1 MPRHTPRSRSFTASL
16 PTMTPHAAIRRN
28 TENFHE
34 RSGRGVTATGSGAVH
49 LSVGCAVARGSEL
62 GAAMHSYDY
71 WLILAFFALVLI
83 PAPFLGRFYYKVMEG
98 QRTWLSPILGPVER
112 GCYRVAGVDPQAEQS
127 WQKYTLALLAFNLAG
142 FLLLFAILLFQ
153 DHLPLNPQNLPGQE
167 WTLAFNT
174 AVSFMTNTNWQ
185 SYSGEASLSYLS
197 QMAGLT
203 VQNFVSAA
211 TGLAVLVALCRGISR
226 RSTATL
232 GNFWVDMTRAT
243 LYGLLPMCLVLA
255 LFLVWQGVPQTFAH
269 YVNAVTMQGVDQ
281 VIPLGPA
288 ASQIAI
294 KQLGTNGGG
303 FFGVNSAH
311 PFEDPTAWANL
322 FELSAIILIPVALV
336 FTFGHYVKDLR
347 QSRAILGCML
357 ALFLIGGATSLWAE
371 YQPNPTLN
379 NPAVEQTAPLEGKEA
394 RFGTT
399 GTVLWSVTTTAASN
413 GSVNGM
419 HDSLNPLSGMVALVN
434 MMVGEVIFGGV
445 GAGLYGMLLNVLIA
459 VFAAGLPGPA
469 GAISNPG
476 PHGFSQLLYA
486 YTSASANNGSA
497 FGGLSANTPFHNLML
512 GLGMLIG
519 RFGYILP
526 VLALAGSLAMKKTA
540 PIGQNSF
547 PTHGPLFVTLL
558 TVTILLVGGLTFL
571 PTLALGPI
579 AEHLSMGF

>member
-1 MPRHTPRSRSFTASL
+1 
-16 PTMTPHAAIRRN
+16 
-28 TENFHE
+28 
-34 RSGRGVTATGSGAVH
+34 
-49 LSVGCAVARGSEL
+49 
-62 GAAMHSYDY
+62 MHSYDY
-71 WLILAFFALVLI
+71 ALILAFFALVLV

-98 QRTWLSPILGPVER
+98 QRTWLTPVFGPVEKV
-112 GCYRVAGVDPQAEQS
+112 CYRVAGVDPDTEQS

-142 FLLLFAILLFQ
+142 FVLLFAILLLQ
-153 DHLPLNPQNLPGQE
+153 QYLPLNPQQLPGQE
-167 WTLAFNT
+167 WTQAFNT
-174 AVSFMTNTNWQ
+174 AVSFVTNTNWQ
-185 SYSGEASLSYLS
+185 SYSGEASLSYFS

-226 RSTATL
+226 RSAQTL

-269 YVNAVTMQGVDQ
+269 YVNAVTLQGVDQ

-311 PFEDPTAWANL
+311 PFENPSAWSNL
-322 FELSAIILIPVALV
+322 FEMASIILIPVALV

-347 QSRAILGCML
+347 QSRAIIACMF
-357 ALFLIGGATSLWAE
+357 ALFLIGGGTALYAE
-371 YQPNPTLN
+371 YQPNPSLN
-379 NPAVEQTAPLEGKEA
+379 SPLVEQAAPLEGKEV

-399 GTVLWSVTTTAASN
+399 GTVLWTVTTTAASN

-419 HDSLNPLSGMVALVN
+419 HDSLNPISGMVALVN

-459 VFAAGLPGPA
+459 VFLAGLMIGRTPEYLGKKLQAKEVQLLVVTLLVMPVGVLVL
-469 GAISNPG
+469 GAIAAVLPSAVASVSNPG
-476 PHGFSQLLYA
+476 AHGFSQILYA
-486 YTSASANNGSA
+486 FTSASANNGSA
-497 FGGLSANTPFHNLML
+497 FAGLNANTPFYNLML
-512 GLGMLIG
+512 GLGMLLG

-526 VLALAGSLAMKKTA
+526 VLALAGSLALKKTA
-540 PIGQNSF
+540 PIGQDSF
-547 PTHGPLFVTLL
+547 PTHGPLFVALL

-579 AEHLSMGF
+579 AEQLTLGF

>member
-1 MPRHTPRSRSFTASL
+1 
-16 PTMTPHAAIRRN
+16 
-28 TENFHE
+28 
-34 RSGRGVTATGSGAVH
+34 
-49 LSVGCAVARGSEL
+49 
-62 GAAMHSYDY
+62 MHSYDY
-71 WLILAFFALVLI
+71 ALILAFFALVLV

-98 QRTWLSPILGPVER
+98 QRTWLTPVFGPVEKV
-112 GCYRVAGVDPQAEQS
+112 CYRVAGVDPDTEQS

-142 FLLLFAILLFQ
+142 FVLLFAILLLQ
-153 DHLPLNPQNLPGQE
+153 QYLPLNPQQLPGQE
-167 WTLAFNT
+167 WTQAFNT
-174 AVSFMTNTNWQ
+174 AVSFVTNTNWQ
-185 SYSGEASLSYLS
+185 SYSGEASLSYFS

-226 RSTATL
+226 RSAQTL

-269 YVNAVTMQGVDQ
+269 YVNAVTLQGVDQ

-311 PFEDPTAWANL
+311 PFENPSAWSNL
-322 FELSAIILIPVALV
+322 FEMASIILIPVALV

-347 QSRAILGCML
+347 QSRAIIACMF
-357 ALFLIGGATSLWAE
+357 ALFLIGGGTALYAE

-379 NPAVEQTAPLEGKEA
+379 SPLVEQAAPLEGKEV

-399 GTVLWSVTTTAASN
+399 GTVLWTVTTTAASN

-419 HDSLNPLSGMVALVN
+419 HDSLNPISGMVALVN

-459 VFAAGLPGPA
+459 VFLAGLMIGRTPEYLGKKLQANEVQLLVVTLLVMPVGVLVL
-469 GAISNPG
+469 GAIAAVLPSAVASVSNPG
-476 PHGFSQLLYA
+476 AHGFSQILYA
-486 YTSASANNGSA
+486 FTSASANNGSA
-497 FGGLSANTPFHNLML
+497 FAGLNANTPFYNLML
-512 GLGMLIG
+512 GLGMLLG

-526 VLALAGSLAMKKTA
+526 VLALAGSLALKKTA
-540 PIGQNSF
+540 PIGQDSF
-547 PTHGPLFVTLL
+547 PTHGPLFVALL

-579 AEHLSMGF
+579 AEQLTLGF

>member
-1 MPRHTPRSRSFTASL
+1 
-16 PTMTPHAAIRRN
+16 
-28 TENFHE
+28 
-34 RSGRGVTATGSGAVH
+34 
-49 LSVGCAVARGSEL
+49 
-62 GAAMHSYDY
+62 MHSYDY
-71 WLILAFFALVLI
+71 GLILAFFALVLL
-83 PAPFLGRFYYKVMEG
+83 PAPWLGRFYYKVMEG
-98 QRTWLSPILGPVER
+98 QRTWLTPVFGPVEKV
-112 GCYRVAGVDPQAEQS
+112 CYRIAGVDPGIEQS
-127 WQKYTLALLAFNLAG
+127 WQKYTLALLVFNLMG
-142 FLLLFAILLFQ
+142 FVLLFAILLFQ
-153 DHLPLNPQNLPGQE
+153 QYLPLNPQQLPGQE
-167 WTLAFNT
+167 WTQAFNT
-174 AVSFMTNTNWQ
+174 AVSFVTNTNWQ
-185 SYSGEASLSYLS
+185 SYSGEATLSYFS

-226 RSTATL
+226 RSAHTL

-243 LYGLLPMCLVLA
+243 LYGLLPLCVVLA

-269 YVNAVTMQGVDQ
+269 YVNAVTLQGVDQ

-311 PFEDPTAWANL
+311 PFENPTAWSNL
-322 FELSAIILIPVALV
+322 FELASIILIPVALV

-347 QSRAILGCML
+347 QSRAIVACML
-357 ALFLIGGATSLWAE
+357 ALFLIGGGTALYAE
-371 YQPNPTLN
+371 YQPNPALN
-379 NPAVEQTAPLEGKEA
+379 SPLVEQTAPLEGKEV

-399 GTVLWSVTTTAASN
+399 GTVLWTETTTSASN

-419 HDSLNPLSGMVALVN
+419 HDSLNPLTGMVALVN

-459 VFAAGLPGPA
+459 VFLAGLMIGRTPEYLGKKLQAKEVQLLVVTLLVMPVGVLVLSSVA
-469 GAISNPG
+469 AVLPSAVASVSNPG
-476 PHGFSQLLYA
+476 PHGFSQVLYA
-486 YTSASANNGSA
+486 FTSASANNGSA
-497 FGGLSANTPFHNLML
+497 FAGLNANTPFYNLML

-526 VLALAGSLAMKKTA
+526 VLALAGSLALKKSA

-547 PTHGPLFVTLL
+547 PTHGPLFVALL

-579 AEHLSMGF
+579 AEQLTLGF

>member
-1 MPRHTPRSRSFTASL
+1 
-16 PTMTPHAAIRRN
+16 
-28 TENFHE
+28 
-34 RSGRGVTATGSGAVH
+34 
-49 LSVGCAVARGSEL
+49 
-62 GAAMHSYDY
+62 MHSYDY
-71 WLILAFFALVLI
+71 WLIIAFFAVVLV

-98 QRTWLSPILGPVER
+98 QRTWLTPVLGPVER
-112 GCYRVAGVDPQAEQS
+112 ACYRLSGVDEHQEQS

-142 FLLLFAILLFQ
+142 FVLLFAVLLFQ
-153 DHLPLNPQNLPGQE
+153 EYLPLNPQKLPGQE

-185 SYSGEASLSYLS
+185 NYSGEASLSYLS
-197 QMAGLT
+197 QMIGLT

-211 TGLAVLVALCRGISR
+211 TGLAVLVALCRGIGR
-226 RSTATL
+226 KSTKTL

-243 LYGLLPMCLVLA
+243 LYGLLPLCLVFA

-336 FTFGHYVKDLR
+336 FTFGHYVNDLR

-357 ALFLIGGATSLWAE
+357 ALFLIGGATSMWAE

-399 GTVLWSVTTTAASN
+399 GTVLWSVATTAASN

-419 HDSLNPLSGMVALVN
+419 QDSLNPLTGMVALVN

-445 GAGLYGMLLNVLIA
+445 GAGMYGMLLNVLIA
-459 VFAAGLPGPA
+459 VFLAGLMIGRTPEYLGKKLQAKEVQLLVVTLLVMPIGTLVLGAIAASLSGPA

-497 FGGLSANTPFHNLML
+497 FGGFSANTAFHNLML
-512 GLGMLIG
+512 SLSMLLG